1 MTAEWSVHGFAE
13 PKKSSEWKLSPSGDA
28 TQRTTMKAY
37 LLTVTKCHKKS
48 LTHAPARAPT
58 DASRQTP
65 TPNSAAAAHSRT
77 ATAANHTAQGTTF
90 KCNIQT
96 RNDNP
101 RTKGFC
107 PHMAT
112 CHNMSHG
119 HESPLTLPL
128 VHTPA
133 HGARSTDNIK
143 ESKHDE

>member
-13 PKKSSEWKLSPSGDA
+13 PKKSSEEETPTLE
-28 TQRTTMKAY
+28 TQSTNNDESIFI
-37 LLTVTKCHKKS
+37 TVTNCHKKA